1 MFDLTFISYESSP
14 ILFYGQPLYIYFD
27 IFAAALTLWL
37 IIKIGKGKIRY
48 PLLIFLAGFISSIV
62 LPPFIGND
70 LEVLMLFKGGVGLL
84 GIAAFITVFGG
95 SALLLHS
102 RPHGKDV

>member
-27 IFAAALTLWL
+27 IFAATLTLWL
-37 IIKIGKGKIRY
+37 IIKIGRGKIRY
-48 PLLIFLAGFISSIV
+48 PLIIFLVGFVSSVV

-70 LEVLMLFKGGVGLL
+70 LEVIMLFKGGVGLL
-84 GIAAFITVFGG
+84 GIASFITVFGG

-102 RPHGKDV
+102 RSLNKDV